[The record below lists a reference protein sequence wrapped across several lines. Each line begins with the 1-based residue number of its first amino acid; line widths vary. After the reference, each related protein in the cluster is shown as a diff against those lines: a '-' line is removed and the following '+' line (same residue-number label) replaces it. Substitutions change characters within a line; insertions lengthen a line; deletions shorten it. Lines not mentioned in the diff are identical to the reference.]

1 MKKFKPLLILVFL
14 VFVAFG
20 ASYAATLN
28 TSNING
34 SINVNSA
41 TVSDFLIVPYIDD
54 AVAQNIVDA
63 REVNGPFSSLDD
75 LLKVKGVD
83 SKLLD
88 EIGPF
93 IKLDGSTTIRRDVK

>member
-20 ASYAATLN
+20 ASYPATLN

-41 TVSDFLIVPYIDD
+41 TVSDLLMVPYIDV

-63 REVNGPFSSLDD
+63 REVNGPFSSRDD

-88 EIGPF
+88 EIGSF
-93 IKLDGSTTIRRDVK
+93 IKLDGATTIRRDVK

>member
-1 MKKFKPLLILVFL
+1 MKKFKHLLILVFL

-20 ASYAATLN
+20 ATYAATLN
-28 TSNING
+28 TSKISG

-41 TVSDFLIVPYIDD
+41 TVSDLLMVPYIDD

-63 REVNGPFSSLDD
+63 REVNGPFSSRDD

-83 SKLLD
+83 SRLLD

-93 IKLDGSTTIRRDVK
+93 IKLDGATTIRQNVK